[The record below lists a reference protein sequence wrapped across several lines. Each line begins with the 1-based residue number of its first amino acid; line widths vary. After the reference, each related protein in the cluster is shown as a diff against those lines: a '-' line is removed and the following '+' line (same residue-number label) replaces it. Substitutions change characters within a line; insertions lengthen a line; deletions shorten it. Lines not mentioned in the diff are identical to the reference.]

1 MAYGLWRLLRPSQWI
16 KNGFVLAPLLFTGLF
31 DDPQAVFRAFF
42 AMFLFCAAS
51 STVYIVNDIC
61 DAEKD
66 RLHPKKK
73 LRPIACGTVRPGAAL
88 WLASFLVLV
97 QAAGFFYLR
106 EVFWVI
112 VAYVSLNVLYT
123 VKLKTIPVVDI
134 FVVAT
139 SFVLRVF
146 AGGRALDV
154 PVSAWMFV
162 TTLSLALF
170 LASIK
175 RRQEL
180 SLMGSEGRTVLKNY
194 SVDLVNRY
202 AQISATGALVFY
214 SLFVMSARP
223 ELVVTI
229 PVVLFGIF
237 RYWYIVDSLGRGESP
252 TEAFLGDGQLLA
264 TVALWVLICGY
275 LLVGTV
281 R

>member
-1 MAYGLWRLLRPSQWI
+1 LAYGLWRLLRPSQWI
-16 KNGFVLAPLLFTGLF
+16 KNGFVLAPLLFSGLF
-31 DDPQAVFRAFF
+31 GDPQAVFRAFF
-42 AMFLFCAAS
+42 AAFLFCAAS

-61 DAEKD
+61 DVEKD
-66 RLHPKKK
+66 RLHPKKMH
-73 LRPIACGTVRPGAAL
+73 RPIASGIVRPAAAL
-88 WLASFLVLV
+88 WLASFLVVV
-97 QAAGFFYLR
+97 QVAGFFYLR

-112 VAYVSLNVLYT
+112 VAYVLLNVLYT

-180 SLMGSEGRTVLKNY
+180 SLMGSEGRAVLKNY
-194 SVDLVNRY
+194 SVELVNRY

-223 ELVVTI
+223 ELVATI

-252 TEAFLGDGQLLA
+252 TEALLGDGQLLA
-264 TVALWVLICGY
+264 TVALWIIVCGY

-281 R
+281 H